1 MMFKKGIVFVVGSL
15 VLVGVIFGGLKLF
28 YKTDQQESKIEK
40 AEQIKEEDLLKNV
53 PHKITAIHSD
63 LNNITGWEKYE
74 KYEDVNSPSWEDS
87 KSSFE
92 LIAVTLKEAASLSE
106 GGLKEDLER
115 AEKLQDIAV
124 KHHDTEALR
133 YAHRIVHDL
142 DIKINELDVKDVKV
156 FNSARA
162 GAGNGSEVPV
172 YDEYIKQ
179 HGKYIDAN

>member
-1 MMFKKGIVFVVGSL
+1 MLKKGIVFVVGGL
-15 VLVGVIFGGLKLF
+15 VLVGVIFGGFQLF
-28 YKTDQQESKIEK
+28 YKTNQQEGKIES
-40 AEQIKEEDLLKNV
+40 AEQVKEEDLSKNV

-106 GGLKEDLER
+106 AGLKEDLER
-115 AEKLQDIAV
+115 AEKLHDIAV

-142 DIKINELDVKDVKV
+142 DVKINGIKVKDV

-179 HGKYIDAN
+179 HSK